1 MNPGSTVA
9 HVLATLGGLGVLLH
23 ARWEVVIGPDPWRL
37 VWPTAC
43 AMGAGLLV
51 GWGNRPMPLSE
62 RLRRLE
68 LNARVRETVD
78 QPRERPRGRPL
89 PGVLGVLLGPLL
101 EDAGSVAEQLARR
114 LAPGLIGGPE
124 LELEVRLAY
133 AGRGLGWHIR
143 RKLLGG
149 LALGV
154 VLPIVGAL
162 DGPQTP
168 ALVWPMLAAVG
179 FLLPDF
185 ELRGRSS
192 ARRGRIVAALPP
204 ICDQLS
210 IALAAGLSPEQA
222 LLAVANASV
231 GELADELRWLLALM
245 QGGAVSL
252 VEALEELDARN
263 QVAELSGLVSALRSA
278 YQHGARAGMLVSAHA
293 DALRAAERARLV
305 ERGGQAMTRMV
316 LPVGIFMLPV
326 MAAVMIVPAIVQ
338 FAGLGN

>member
-1 MNPGSTVA
+1 M
-9 HVLATLGGLGVLLH
+9 
-23 ARWEVVIGPDPWRL
+23 
-37 VWPTAC
+37 
-43 AMGAGLLV
+43 
-51 GWGNRPMPLSE
+51 
-62 RLRRLE
+62 
-68 LNARVRETVD
+68 
-78 QPRERPRGRPL
+78 
-89 PGVLGVLLGPLL
+89 
-101 EDAGSVAEQLARR
+101 
-114 LAPGLIGGPE
+114 
-124 LELEVRLAY
+124 
-133 AGRGLGWHIR
+133 
-143 RKLLGG
+143 
-149 LALGV
+149 
-154 VLPIVGAL
+154 VGAL

-168 ALVWPMLAAVG
+168 ALLWPVLAAVG
-179 FLLPDF
+179 FVLPDL
-185 ELRGRSS
+185 ELRARSS
-192 ARRGRIVAALPP
+192 ARRARIVAALPP

-210 IALAAGLSPEQA
+210 IALGAGLSPEQA

-245 QGGAVSL
+245 QGGAVTL

-338 FAGLGN
+338 FAGLGS